1 MTELAATGFA
11 PRRAS
16 PLALTGRSGAAV
28 LSLGLLAV
36 GLAGA
41 INSTSI
47 SAPLALLGGLTLTGF
62 LLLTIRHFTTAIAI
76 GLLLMGIVRFEPAP
90 PDIAFAV
97 IMAVAAMTGRFRLN
111 RVPISVR
118 WIVGLLLVVNL
129 LSMLDV
135 LVLSEA
141 LRFLFITAYLAIFSL
156 WLTGYVDRPSRARL
170 VAVTWL
176 AVGVVSAI
184 VSVLALNLPVPGRS
198 FILGSVDNGQRASG
212 LFKDPNV
219 FGPFLVPI
227 ALILLELRIAPKDP
241 SPLRLRSFTSWAALL
256 VLTLGIL
263 FSYSRAAWGNFA
275 IALVVMLIASSLRK
289 AGARRAMRA
298 LTALLVTGGMAA
310 LLLSATGSV
319 GFLEHRAH
327 LQSYDTQRFAAQT
340 YGWQL
345 GWTHPVGV
353 GPGQFHYH
361 YPVESHSTFVRVFS
375 EQGFMGMLLWC
386 ALLLVTLVF
395 ALRNVVAGRDTYGI
409 GSAALL
415 GAWCGLIFNSVVVD
429 TLHWR
434 HLWVVAA
441 LIWAGTARRS
451 LPDADRVRHRSRRSL
466 GRLGELRPVPALRHS
481 SIARGSSAS
490 SG

>member
-1 MTELAATGFA
+1 MTELAATVFA
-11 PRRAS
+11 PRRA
-16 PLALTGRSGAAV
+16 PRLALTGRSTAAV
-28 LSLGLLAV
+28 LALGLLAV
-36 GLAGA
+36 GLVGA
-41 INSTSI
+41 INSTSV
-47 SAPLALLGGLTLTGF
+47 SVPLALVGGLALTGF
-62 LLLTIRHFTTAIAI
+62 LLLTVRHFQTAIAI
-76 GLLLMGIVRFEPAP
+76 GLLLMGVVRFEPAP
-90 PDIAFAV
+90 PDLAFAV

-111 RVPISVR
+111 RVPIIVR

-129 LSMLDV
+129 LSMIDV

-141 LRFLFITAYLAIFSL
+141 LRFLFITSYLAIFSL
-156 WLTGYVDRPSRARL
+156 WLAGYVDRPSRSRL

-176 AVGVVSAI
+176 AVGIVSAI

-198 FILGSVDNGQRASG
+198 FILGAVDNGQRASG
-212 LFKDPNV
+212 FFKDPNV

-227 ALILLELRIAPKDP
+227 AVILLELRIAPKDP
-241 SPLRLRSFTSWAALL
+241 SPLRLRRLASWTGLL
-256 VLTLGIL
+256 ILTLGIL
-263 FSYSRAAWGNFA
+263 FSYSRAAWGNYA
-275 IALVVMLIASSLRK
+275 IALGVMLGASSLRK
-289 AGARRAMRA
+289 AGARRALSA
-298 LTALLVTGGMAA
+298 LTVLLATGAMVA

-327 LQSYDTQRFAAQT
+327 VQSYDTQRFAAQT
-340 YGWQL
+340 FGWQL

-353 GPGQFHYH
+353 GPGQFHFH
-361 YPVESHSTFVRVFS
+361 FPVESHSTFVRVFS

-395 ALRNVVAGRDTYGI
+395 ALRNVAAGKDTYGI

-451 LPDADRVRHRSRRSL
+451 LPDAARVRHAARRSL
-466 GRLGELRPVPALRHS
+466 GRLRAPPPGHIGDTRRQT
-481 SIARGSSAS
+481 
-490 SG
+490 

>member
-1 MTELAATGFA
+1 
-11 PRRAS
+11 
-16 PLALTGRSGAAV
+16 V

-36 GLAGA
+36 GLVAVV
-41 INSTSI
+41 NSTSI
-47 SAPLALLGGLTLTGF
+47 SVPLAVLGGLALCGF
-62 LLLTIRHFTTAIAI
+62 LLLTISDFTTAIAI
-76 GLLLMGIVRFEPAP
+76 GLLLMGVVRFEPAP
-90 PDIAFAV
+90 PDMAFAV

-111 RVPISVR
+111 RVPLLAR

-129 LSMLDV
+129 LSLIDV
-135 LVLSEA
+135 VVISEA
-141 LRFLFITAYLAIFSL
+141 LRFLFITSYLGIFSL
-156 WLTGYVDRPSRARL
+156 WLAGYVDRPSRARL

-176 AVGVVSAI
+176 AVAIVSAI
-184 VSVLALNLPVPGRS
+184 VSVLALNAPVPGRS

-227 ALILLELRIAPKDP
+227 TMIVLELRLAPKDP
-241 SPLRLRSFTSWAALL
+241 SPLRLRGLTSWLALL
-256 VLTLGIL
+256 ILTLGVL

-275 IALVVMLIASSLRK
+275 IALVVVLAASSLRR
-289 AGARRAMRA
+289 AGAVRA
-298 LTALLVTGGMAA
+298 LRMLSVLVAIGAIVALI
-310 LLLSATGSV
+310 LSATGSI
-319 GFLEHRAH
+319 GFLQHRAH

-345 GWTHPVGV
+345 GWTHPVGI
-353 GPGQFHYH
+353 GPGQFHFH

-375 EQGFMGMLLWC
+375 EQGFMGLLLWC
-386 ALLLVTLVF
+386 AMLLVTLVF
-395 ALRNVVAGRDTYGI
+395 ALFNVVAGKDTYGI

-441 LIWAGTARRS
+441 LIWAGAARRA
-451 LPDADRVRHRSRRSL
+451 LPRAGRAVRARGRSL
-466 GRLGELRPVPALRHS
+466 GRLGALRARPALEHP
-481 SIARGSSAS
+481 SIAGGSSAS
-490 SG
+490 SS